1 VISAEDLEVGKT
13 ALLRARRDPVWWV
26 ETTFGEKVLGKQNDI
41 LRALAEPGVTEIHVP
56 SCHNSGKTHI
66 AARALLWW
74 LSVWPEK
81 SKVVST
87 APTWHQVEDLLW
99 SEVNGGFLKSRAP
112 LGGRMLTTRWN
123 LGPEWFGIG
132 LSTDEAVNLQGY
144 HAEHVLI
151 IVDEADGIPF
161 DIWTA
166 IDGLTTTRHAVILA
180 IGNPLDPQSE
190 WKKRHDLAESSPNK
204 RVIHIDDED
213 VLPFAEKY
221 PFMLQQ
227 RWVDEKR
234 EVWGEGSPLWLG
246 KVKAKWPDQGADT
259 LIPMA
264 WLTAAK
270 GRTAAR
276 GLRTSGWDIA
286 RFGTDRTVGTLMEGN
301 WMLKQVVRRQQDTYV
316 TSSEI
321 ISSILQD
328 SPVAVAM
335 DGVGLG
341 AGVVDNVNAWK
352 AQTKSAISLFNFNAG
367 ARPVGGSAEE
377 EMYSDLA
384 AQWYWK
390 VRLGF
395 EKGLYGFAMDQPDL
409 VDTLINELNQPKYG
423 YVERGKIRINKFG
436 LKVTQSE
443 ATLPAEQR
451 AQRSPDLA
459 DSFVLAANAAAEYVG
474 MTEVPRKVTTYHQWR
489 PGQVNA

>member
-1 VISAEDLEVGKT
+1 VISPEDLEIGKA
-13 ALLRARRDPVWWV
+13 ALLHARADPVWWV
-26 ETTFGEKVLGKQNDI
+26 ETTFGERVLGKQNDM
-41 LRALAEPGVTEIHVP
+41 LVALAEPGITEIHVP

-74 LSVWPEK
+74 LSIWPHK

-99 SEVNGGFLKSRAP
+99 GEVNGGHGKARAP
-112 LGGRMLTTRWN
+112 LGGRMLQTRWN
-123 LGPEWFGIG
+123 LGPEWFGTGI
-132 LSTDEAVNLQGY
+132 STDEAVNLQGY

-151 IVDEADGIPF
+151 IVDEADGIAPQ
-161 DIWTA
+161 IWQA

-190 WKKRHDLAESSPNK
+190 WKKRHDRAIGNPKK
-204 RVIHIDDED
+204 RVIRISADD
-213 VLPFAEKY
+213 VLPFGDRY
-221 PFMLQQ
+221 PFMLQ
-227 RWVDEKR
+227 RTWVDDMR
-234 EVWGEGSPLWLG
+234 DAWGEESALWMG
-246 KVKAKWPDQGADT
+246 KVMAQWPDQGSDT
-259 LIPMA
+259 LIPMS
-264 WLTAAK
+264 WLMAAK
-270 GRTAAR
+270 GRAAER
-276 GLRTSGWDIA
+276 GLRTAGWDIA

-328 SPVAVAM
+328 NPVAVAM

-341 AGVVDNVNAWK
+341 AGPVDNVKAWK
-352 AQTKSAISLFNFNAG
+352 AQTKHGVALTDFNAG
-367 ARPVGGSAEE
+367 AKPVGGSKEE
-377 EMYSDLA
+377 EMFADLA
-384 AQWYWK
+384 AQWYWR
-390 VRLGF
+390 VREGF
-395 EKGLYGFAMDQPDL
+395 EKGLYGFAMDNPEQVDL
-409 VDTLINELNQPKYG
+409 LINELNRPRYG

-443 ATLPAEQR
+443 ATLDSETR

-459 DSFVLAANAAAEYVG
+459 DSFVLAANAAAPYVG
-474 MTEVPRKVTTYHQWR
+474 MKEAPRKVISYHR
-489 PGQVNA
+489 YIPGQVNA